1 MVDFILG
8 LFLAALL
15 VRGWRRGLVRE
26 VLDLVGLFA
35 GIWIAFR
42 LSGPVGGFLTD
53 RFGVSPEVAGVGAGI
68 ALFLLFGIAM
78 GFAAHY
84 LTKVMKLP
92 GLNIANRVG
101 GGAIA
106 AAWGIAILLVLIN
119 VGRAFPLPDSW
130 DDALEESTIVDAIAG
145 PDALPQATFERF
157 ATSDVLGSL
166 ASLQSLFG
174 SARAVPEGNEVL
186 TIPAARDDEVRQVRE
201 AAGDVLSWINEYRTG
216 EGLGAF
222 GLSSGI
228 VAVAEERGVGM
239 YRTGR
244 ISRNTPPGGNA
255 ADDLASAGIRLAVSG
270 ENLALASSPR
280 AAFEA
285 MLDSPT
291 GLGQISIPG
300 YDRVGIALV
309 EGPTGTLLVVVLGG

>member
-8 LFLAALL
+8 LFLAGLL
-15 VRGWRRGLVRE
+15 VRGYRRGLVRE

-42 LSGPVGGFLTD
+42 LSGPVGAFLTD

-68 ALFLLFGIAM
+68 VLFLLFGIAM

-84 LTKVMKLP
+84 LSKVMKLP
-92 GLNIANRVG
+92 GLNLANRL
-101 GGAIA
+101 GGAA
-106 AAWGIAILLVLIN
+106 VATGWGIAILLVVIN
-119 VGRAFPLPDSW
+119 VARAFPLPDSW
-130 DDALEESTIVDAIAG
+130 DEALDDSSIVTAIAG

-157 ATSDVLGSL
+157 ASGNVLGSL

-186 TIPAARDDEVRQVRE
+186 TIPPALDDEVRQVRD
-201 AAGDVLSWINEYRTG
+201 ATDDVLGWINEYRAG
-216 EGLGAF
+216 EGMGAL

-228 VAVAEERGVGM
+228 VVVAEDRGVAM
-239 YRTGR
+239 YTSGR
-244 ISRNTPPGGNA
+244 ISRDTPPGGNA
-255 ADDLASAGIRLAVSG
+255 ADDLANTDIRLALSG

-291 GLGQISIPG
+291 GLGQLSISS
-300 YDRVGIALV
+300 YDRVGIAVV
-309 EGPTGTLLVVVLGG
+309 EGPTGSLLVVVLGG